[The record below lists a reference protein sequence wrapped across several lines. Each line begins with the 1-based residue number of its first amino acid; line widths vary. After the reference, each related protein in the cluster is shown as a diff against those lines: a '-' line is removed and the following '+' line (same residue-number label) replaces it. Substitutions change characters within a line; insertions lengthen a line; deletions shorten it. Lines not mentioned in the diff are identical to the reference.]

1 MIKKLIITLLIIAV
15 ISIIGF
21 EIYNISTKEEL
32 DNSKTSLSEQS
43 NELKNEELAL
53 TEQNNVLENKELDLS
68 EEKLNEFLSYVA
80 YLNQKNDVD
89 YIGMTTEGIKIEIA
103 SYYCEFTY
111 RNDLVSYTK
120 EDINIAM
127 KELFNQEI
135 STNQVGVYGL
145 AYDKENDCFTYEGG
159 GDGSCTTYIV
169 NIEDQSYSDG
179 IYTISFVY
187 AYPSEADFMDETLG
201 ECDCFRTKVQLKI
214 NENYSHS
221 KYQLIDSETM
231 TSSKIGKIAD
241 YKN

>member
-15 ISIIGF
+15 ISILGF
-21 EIYNISTKEEL
+21 EIYNISTKEEY
-32 DNSKTSLSEQS
+32 DSSKTDLTGQS

-53 TEQNNVLENKELDLS
+53 TEQNNVLENEELDLN
-68 EEKLNEFLSYVA
+68 EENLKEFLSYVA

-89 YIGMTTEGIKIEIA
+89 YIGMTTEGIKLEIA
-103 SYYCEFTY
+103 SYYCKFTY
-111 RNDLVSYTK
+111 RNELVSYAK
-120 EDINIAM
+120 EDINLAM
-127 KELFNQEI
+127 KELFNQEV
-135 STNQVGVYGL
+135 STSQEGVYGL
-145 AYDKENDCFTYEGG
+145 AYDKANDCFTYEAG

-179 IYTISFVY
+179 IYTITFVY

-201 ECDCFRTKVQLKI
+201 ECDCFRTKVQLKV

-221 KYQLIDSETM
+221 KYQLINSETM
-231 TSSKIGKIAD
+231 TSSNIGKIAD